1 MVDRGADR
9 RIAEARPAYRQYG
22 GTPLSPLSGDRHR
35 RNSVA
40 ARWLETTLTHLKDHF
55 AELVRYRALIE
66 SLVWREVRAR
76 YRGSMLGFLWTLLNP
91 LLLLLVYS
99 LVFTKVTRA
108 VDIPN
113 YAVFFFVGILPWL
126 WLSTSV
132 SAGSVAISQ
141 GGNLITR
148 VCMPPQVLPAVT
160 VLSNLVNL
168 LLALPVALLAAAWF
182 EVYPTWA
189 LIALPIVL
197 LNQLAFCYG
206 VALLLST
213 LTVRF
218 RDVQFLVQ
226 NLITFWFFLTPIAYP
241 YHAVPGQFRILIMAN
256 PATAIILPYQQTIYY
271 RIFPSPVYLA
281 LGAGWSAVLLLLA
294 LVVFEASRDTLAEEI

>member
-1 MVDRGADR
+1 M
-9 RIAEARPAYRQYG
+9 AETRPAYQQYG
-22 GTPLSPLSGDRHR
+22 ATPPSPLDSDPHLSD
-35 RNSVA
+35 NA
-40 ARWLETTLTHLKDHF
+40 ASRWLDTTLTHLKSHF
-55 AELVRYRALIE
+55 AELIRYRALIE

-76 YRGSMLGFLWTLLNP
+76 YRGSMLGFFWTLLNP

-113 YAVFFFVGILPWL
+113 YAVFLFVGILPWL
-126 WLSTSV
+126 WLSASI
-132 SAGSVAISQ
+132 SAGSVSISQ

-182 EVYPTWA
+182 EVYPTGA
-189 LIALPIVL
+189 LVALPIVL

-206 VALLLST
+206 VALLLAT

-241 YHAVPGQFRILIMAN
+241 FHAVPEQVRGLIMAN
-256 PATAIILPYQQTIYY
+256 PATSIILPYQQMVYY
-271 RIFPSPVYLA
+271 CVFPTPVYLA
-281 LGAGWSAVLLLLA
+281 LGAGWSAVLLSLA
-294 LVVFEASRDTLAEEI
+294 LVVFEARRDTLAEEI